1 MTGTARN
8 VLPAVEASVVAEER
22 CPLNPSMYKRECSHC
37 QGTARGTSQNPNFSV
52 VESLYHGSP
61 VIEVLKNGA
70 AIHAYDQHFRF
81 GCRKARI
88 ILACLPALKRFGWP
102 SSEKDRTEFEP
113 QIFTESKLGITVEVF
128 AVMNPYFVRGD
139 ELIEQ
144 YWLDLKELPSLE
156 VHKGLGVM
164 KCRAVWSVQDEI
176 RAWLARRCR

>member
-1 MTGTARN
+1 MTGTSRK
-8 VLPAVEASVVAEER
+8 VLTAVENADVAEER
-22 CPLNPSMYKRECSHC
+22 CPLNSSMYKRYCSHC
-37 QGTARGTSQNPNFSV
+37 QGTARGTSQNPIFSV
-52 VESLYHGSP
+52 AESLYYGSP

-70 AIHAYDQHFRF
+70 AIHAYDAHFRF

-113 QIFTESKLGITVEVF
+113 QTFTENQLGVTIEVF
-128 AVMNPYFVRGD
+128 AVMNPNFVGGD

-144 YWLDLKELPSLE
+144 YWLDLRELPSLE
-156 VHKGLGVM
+156 IHKGLGVM

-176 RAWLARRCR
+176 RAWLARHCR

>member
-1 MTGTARN
+1 
-8 VLPAVEASVVAEER
+8 VAEER

-37 QGTARGTSQNPNFSV
+37 QGTARGTSQNPNFSA
-52 VESLYHGSP
+52 VESFYNGSP

-70 AIHAYDQHFRF
+70 AIHAYDLHFRF

-88 ILACLPALKRFGWP
+88 ILACLP
-102 SSEKDRTEFEP
+102 
-113 QIFTESKLGITVEVF
+113 EVF
-128 AVMNPYFVRGD
+128 AVMNPNFVRGD

-156 VHKGLGVM
+156 IHKGLGVM

>member
-1 MTGTARN
+1 MTGTARK
-8 VLPAVEASVVAEER
+8 VLPAAKASVVAEER

-52 VESLYHGSP
+52 VESFYKRKP

-70 AIHAYDQHFRF
+70 AIHAYGLHFRF

-113 QIFTESKLGITVEVF
+113 QVFTESKLGVTIEVF
-128 AVMNPYFVRGD
+128 AVMNPNFVRGD

-156 VHKGLGVM
+156 IHKGLGVM